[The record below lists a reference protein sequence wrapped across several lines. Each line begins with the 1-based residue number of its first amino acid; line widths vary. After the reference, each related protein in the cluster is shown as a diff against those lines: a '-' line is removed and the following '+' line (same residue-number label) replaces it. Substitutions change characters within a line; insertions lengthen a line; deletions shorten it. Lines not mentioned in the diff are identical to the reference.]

1 MIVAEAI
8 EVVAELDTQSVS
20 NRLSELT
27 IAGERRPPVS
37 LNQAVR
43 DATASAG
50 GPAAMLYPQ
59 LRDAPVMHAHAR

>member
-20 NRLSELT
+20 NRLSELVLST
-27 IAGERRPPVS
+27 RAIAGVR